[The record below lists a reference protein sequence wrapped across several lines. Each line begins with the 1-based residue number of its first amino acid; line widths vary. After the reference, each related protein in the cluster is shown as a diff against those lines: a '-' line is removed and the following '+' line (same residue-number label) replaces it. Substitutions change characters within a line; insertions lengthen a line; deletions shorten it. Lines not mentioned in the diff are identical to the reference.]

1 MDSER
6 DSRTERDDDALAGG
20 DFTGELSEGQVE
32 ADAESGSTD
41 GTAGARA
48 TGETE
53 PPSRE

>member
-41 GTAGARA
+41 ATAGARA

>member
-6 DSRTERDDDALAGG
+6 DGRPDGDDALAGG
-20 DFTGELSEGQVE
+20 DFTEELSEGQFQ

-41 GTAGARA
+41 GTEDARA
-48 TGETE
+48 TGEAE